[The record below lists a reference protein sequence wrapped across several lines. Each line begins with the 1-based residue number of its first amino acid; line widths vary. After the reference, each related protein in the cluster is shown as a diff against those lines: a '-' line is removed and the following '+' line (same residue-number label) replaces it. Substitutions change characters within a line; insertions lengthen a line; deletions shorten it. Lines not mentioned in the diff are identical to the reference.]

1 MRRRGSV
8 LIGIYEDTISY
19 FFLQILVPL
28 KTLGFQ
34 TAASHFFEMVIGD
47 IRIFGFQSVNHPSNF
62 RFIKRSA
69 HIFSVKIL
77 WMDAYSMT
85 ADAGKKFSRQAYG

>member
-1 MRRRGSV
+1 M
-8 LIGIYEDTISY
+8 DTIPY
-19 FFLQILVPL
+19 FSFQILIPL

-34 TAASHFFEMVIGD
+34 TAADPFFEIVIGY
-47 IRIFGFQSVNHPSNF
+47 IRVFGFQSVNYPSNF

-77 WMDAYSMT
+77 WMDAGSTT
-85 ADAGKKFSRQAYG
+85 ADAGKSFPGKPMGE